1 MGPPRALLGQ
11 FARDAQQGATAR
23 VKRQVAPPRPASW
36 RPNSEGA
43 DVAAPPKEGSPAARE
58 PRPDREKVP
67 PSARS
72 GGAETGSRSPP
83 SAQTPNGSVHPVGWH
98 PRRPNGP
105 VRPLRT
111 APPFMRHAPLTVR
124 PPFGDPTTPLPRR
137 YSRPETRAHTHKSHA
152 RSGVDQS
159 RDETDRPRCYS
170 ATARERT
177 KRTPPTPPL

>member
-11 FARDAQQGATAR
+11 FARDALPRATAR
-23 VKRQVAPPRPASW
+23 VKRQVAPPRPAHW

-58 PRPDREKVP
+58 PRPERETVP
-67 PSARS
+67 PSALS

-83 SAQTPNGSVHPVGWH
+83 STQTPNGSVHPVGWH

-111 APPFMRHAPLTVR
+111 APPFMRHAPLHSKAALWR
-124 PPFGDPTTPLPRR
+124 PYHPLG
-137 YSRPETRAHTHKSHA
+137 
-152 RSGVDQS
+152 RSAQGGRV
-159 RDETDRPRCYS
+159 
-170 ATARERT
+170 
-177 KRTPPTPPL
+177 